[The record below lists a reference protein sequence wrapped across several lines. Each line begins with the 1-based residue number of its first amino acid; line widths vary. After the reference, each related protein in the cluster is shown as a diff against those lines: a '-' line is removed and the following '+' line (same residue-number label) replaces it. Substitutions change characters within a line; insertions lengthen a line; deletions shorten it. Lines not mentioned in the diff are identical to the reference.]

1 MKIVNVIPIDWY
13 GLIVVFENGELRS
26 FEPSK
31 YNLYD
36 MYKFLAYPDILRSF
50 TIDEDRIEW
59 EGKAAF
65 SSHFIIQ
72 NSTEPETDELKS
84 KSLSI
89 GSKNQAPT
97 SEDLK
102 HHVYDVTV
110 RPFNS
115 EVPIILSESIGGGIG
130 DRGGARAIKIDDI
143 KEYKNHFVLSD
154 CIWAYQVINASK
166 DNFRKLMDT
175 LISEFLDK
183 NYRKE
188 AKQVKNS

>member
-1 MKIVNVIPIDWY
+1 MKISKVIPIDWY
-13 GLIVVFENGELRS
+13 GLIVVFENGQLRS

-31 YNLYD
+31 QNLYEQ
-36 MYKFLAYPDILRSF
+36 YKFLAYPDILRSF

-59 EGKAAF
+59 KGKATF
-65 SSHFIIQ
+65 NSDFIIQ
-72 NSTEPETDELKS
+72 NSTVPETDELKS

-102 HHVYDVTV
+102 HHVYDVTI

-143 KEYKNHFVLSD
+143 EEYKNHFELSD
-154 CIWAYQVINASK
+154 CIWAYQLIKESK

-175 LISEFLDK
+175 LISEFLDRY
-183 NYRKE
+183 YR
-188 AKQVKNS
+188 NMT